1 MTRSAALPARRGRSL
16 RRKVLLAI
24 LLTTLGGVLLALGA
38 MVAYDLRA
46 YHKSWLADV
55 DAQAALVAR
64 TVAPALSF
72 DDARV
77 ARENLGMLRLQPKV
91 HAAAVYTTRGAVFA
105 RYLAEGATDDFP
117 ALPGSEG
124 ATVDGRRL
132 VVFRRIV
139 EHGQILGTVYLRAD
153 YEIYDRL
160 LNYAVIGLGVA
171 ALTMLIAA
179 LLSARLA
186 RLVLRPVFAVGA
198 AARDVVERQDYSGRV
213 EQHDDGELGALVEA
227 FNDMMSEVERRTAE
241 LEVSNREKAR
251 EVEERRAAQQD
262 VVRLNEQ
269 LEQRVRERTAALER
283 SNAELALASHA
294 AEAANRAKSEFLSN
308 MSHELRTPLN
318 AIIGFGQMLSVSDP
332 ATLPLDRH
340 KAFLEHIVKAGH
352 HLLSL
357 INDILNLAQIEAGK
371 MTLSIEPIRLAEV
384 LEECR
389 SLIQP
394 LAERRKVRLLFPEA
408 SSMMVRADRTR
419 LKQVLLN
426 LLSNAVKYNRESGS
440 VVVDTIPMP
449 PDRLRLSVQDTGMG
463 MRPEQLKSLFQPF
476 NRLGQEGGPEEGT
489 GIGLVV
495 TRRLAQM
502 MGGTLGVS
510 STPGAGSV
518 FWVDLPTLPADDPV
532 TVPQALLAEER
543 PRQERRQTTVLCVE
557 DNPASVDLIQALL
570 MARPDV
576 RLLTADNGQRGVE
589 LARQQL
595 PDVILMD
602 NNMPVLS
609 GTEAQAML
617 RSDPRT
623 SHIPVIAI
631 SANAMPDAVEK
642 GLAAGFFRYLTKP
655 LDLHALG
662 QALDEALDLAARRQR
677 GEIGPST
684 GSG

>member
-1 MTRSAALPARRGRSL
+1 MTRRQRAGSL

-24 LLTTLGGVLLALGA
+24 LLTTLGAVLLALGA

-64 TVAPALSF
+64 TVAPALAF

-77 ARENLGMLRLQPKV
+77 AKENLGMLRLQPKLR
-91 HAAAVYTTRGAVFA
+91 AAAIYTTRGSVFA
-105 RYLAEGATDDFP
+105 RYLAEGATDELP

-124 ATVDGRRL
+124 ATVDGRQV
-132 VVFRRIV
+132 VVFRRII
-139 EHGQILGTVYLRAD
+139 EHGEILGTVYLRAD

-160 LNYAVIGLGVA
+160 LNYAVIGLAVA
-171 ALTMLIAA
+171 GLTMLIAA
-179 LLSARLA
+179 LLSGRLA

-198 AARDVVERQDYSGRV
+198 AAREVVERQDYSRRV

-241 LEVSNREKAR
+241 LEVSNQDKAR

-262 VVRLNEQ
+262 VIRLNEQ
-269 LEQRVRERTAALER
+269 LEQRVSERTAALER

-318 AIIGFGQMLSVSDP
+318 AIIGFGQMLSVSDL
-332 ATLPLDRH
+332 ATLPPERY

-371 MTLSIEPIRLAEV
+371 MTLSIEPIRLDEV
-384 LEECR
+384 LEECH

-394 LAERRKVRLLFPEA
+394 SAERRGIRLLFPEA
-408 SSMMVRADRTR
+408 AHTMVRADRTR

-440 VVVDTIPMP
+440 VVVDTIPLP
-449 PDRLRLSVQDTGMG
+449 PDKLRLSVQDTGIG

-476 NRLGQEGGPEEGT
+476 NRLGQEGGPQEGT

-518 FWVDLPTLPADDPV
+518 FWVDLPALPPDDAV
-532 TVPQALLAEER
+532 TVPQALLTDER
-543 PRQERRQTTVLCVE
+543 PPQAPTTVLCVE

-570 MARPDV
+570 SARPGV
-576 RLLTADNGQRGVE
+576 RLLTAGDGQRGVD

-617 RSDPRT
+617 RKDPRT
-623 SHIPVIAI
+623 AHIPVIAI

-655 LDLHALG
+655 LDLTALG
-662 QALDEALDLAARRQR
+662 HALDEALDLAERRRQQTR
-677 GEIGPST
+677 EDPPT
-684 GSG
+684 GSGRKQS

>member
-1 MTRSAALPARRGRSL
+1 MSRRVRGGSL

-24 LLTTLGGVLLALGA
+24 LLMTLGAVLLALGA

-64 TVAPALSF
+64 TVAPALAF
-72 DDARV
+72 DDVRV
-77 ARENLGMLRLQPKV
+77 AKENLGMLRLQPKV
-91 HAAAVYTTRGAVFA
+91 RAAAIYTTRGAVFA

-117 ALPGSEG
+117 PLPGSEG
-124 ATVDGRRL
+124 AIVEGRRL
-132 VVFRRIV
+132 VVLRRII
-139 EHGQILGTVYLRAD
+139 EHGEILGTVYLQAD

-160 LNYAVIGLGVA
+160 LNYAVIGLFVA
-171 ALTMLIAA
+171 GLTMLIAA
-179 LLSARLA
+179 LLSRRLA

-198 AARDVVERQDYSGRV
+198 AAREVVERQDYSRRV

-227 FNDMMSEVERRTAE
+227 FNDLMSEVQRRTAE
-241 LEVSNREKAR
+241 LEISNQDKAR

-262 VVRLNEQ
+262 VIRLNEQ
-269 LEQRVRERTAALER
+269 LEQRVSERTAALER

-318 AIIGFGQMLSVSDP
+318 AIIGFGQMLSVSDL
-332 ATLPLDRH
+332 ATLPPERY

-384 LEECR
+384 LEECH

-394 LAERRKVRLLFPEA
+394 SAERRGIRLLFPDA
-408 SSMMVRADRTR
+408 GLAQVSADRTR
-419 LKQVLLN
+419 IKQVLLN
-426 LLSNAVKYNRESGS
+426 LLSNAVKYNREAGS
-440 VVVDTIPMP
+440 VVVDIIPMP
-449 PDRLRLSVQDTGMG
+449 PDKLRLSVQDTGIG
-463 MRPEQLKSLFQPF
+463 MRPDQLKALFQPF
-476 NRLGQEGGPEEGT
+476 NRLGQEGGPQEGT

-495 TRRLAQM
+495 TRRLVQM

-518 FWVDLPTLPADDPV
+518 FWVDLPAVPADDAI
-532 TVPQALLAEER
+532 TVPQALLAGGPDER
-543 PRQERRQTTVLCVE
+543 PPQAPGKPTTVLCVE
-557 DNPASVDLIQALL
+557 DNPASVDLIHALL
-570 MARPDV
+570 STRPEV
-576 RLLTADNGQRGVE
+576 RLLTAGDGQSGVD
-589 LARQQL
+589 LARQQQ

-609 GTEAQAML
+609 GTEAQVLL
-617 RSDPRT
+617 RKDPRT
-623 SHIPVIAI
+623 AHIPVIAI

-655 LDLHALG
+655 LDLTALG
-662 QALDEALDLAARRQR
+662 HALDEALELSAQRRR
-677 GEIGPST
+677 ER
-684 GSG
+684 

>member
-1 MTRSAALPARRGRSL
+1 
-16 RRKVLLAI
+16 
-24 LLTTLGGVLLALGA
+24 
-38 MVAYDLRA
+38 
-46 YHKSWLADV
+46 
-55 DAQAALVAR
+55 
-64 TVAPALSF
+64 
-72 DDARV
+72 
-77 ARENLGMLRLQPKV
+77 
-91 HAAAVYTTRGAVFA
+91 
-105 RYLAEGATDDFP
+105 
-117 ALPGSEG
+117 
-124 ATVDGRRL
+124 
-132 VVFRRIV
+132 
-139 EHGQILGTVYLRAD
+139 
-153 YEIYDRL
+153 
-160 LNYAVIGLGVA
+160 
-171 ALTMLIAA
+171 
-179 LLSARLA
+179 
-186 RLVLRPVFAVGA
+186 VLRPVFAVGA
-198 AARDVVERQDYSGRV
+198 AAREVVELRDYSRRV
-213 EQHDDGELGALVEA
+213 RKEDDGELGALVDA
-227 FNDMMSEVERRTAE
+227 FNDLMSEVERRNAE

-262 VVRLNEQ
+262 VARLNEQ
-269 LEQRVRERTAALER
+269 LEQRVSERTAELER

-332 ATLPLDRH
+332 ATLPPDRH

-394 LAERRKVRLLFPEA
+394 LAERRKIRLLFPDA
-408 SSMMVRADRTR
+408 GHMMVRADRTR

-440 VVVDTIPMP
+440 VVVDSIPMP
-449 PDRLRLSVQDTGMG
+449 PDKLRLSVQDTGIG
-463 MRPEQLKSLFQPF
+463 MRPEQMKSLFQPF
-476 NRLGQEGGPEEGT
+476 NRLGQEGGSEEGT

-502 MGGTLGVS
+502 MGGTLGVN

-518 FWVDLPTLPADDPV
+518 FWVDLPALPADDPV
-532 TVPQALLAEER
+532 TVPQALLADER
-543 PRQERRQTTVLCVE
+543 SSQARRQTTVLCVE

-570 MARPDV
+570 MARPEV
-576 RLLTADNGQRGVE
+576 RLLTADNGQRGVD

-617 RSDPRT
+617 RKDPRT

-655 LDLHALG
+655 LDLNALG
-662 QALDEALDLAARRQR
+662 QALDEALELAAQQRRQDQ
-677 GEIGPST
+677 P
-684 GSG
+684 